1 MTVEPSPH
9 LSPSPPKGANRRL
22 LQLQE
27 LDLAIDRM
35 SSRLAT
41 LESQQ
46 DIREARERSSKVETR
61 LGELELQMNELAR
74 DQTRLEAD
82 IDSMER
88 KMAAERKREFDGTV
102 ANPKE
107 LQAIEAEIANISN
120 RRSQKEDR
128 VLELMEGREELGGR
142 IAGVE
147 AELGEARAALAG
159 IEQAAGR
166 EIVDLRRSLAQ
177 QQGER
182 LAMAAEIDPELLE
195 LYEDLRRQ
203 KKGVGAAALSDG
215 VCQGCH
221 QMLSPMY
228 VDRLKHS
235 DETWRCEYCR
245 RILVRV

>member
-1 MTVEPSPH
+1 
-9 LSPSPPKGANRRL
+9 L

-27 LDLAIDRM
+27 FDLAIERLLT
-35 SSRLAT
+35 RLAI

-46 DIREARERSSKVETR
+46 DIREAREHLSDVETR
-61 LGELELQMNELAR
+61 LGELQLQMNELAR
-74 DQTRLEAD
+74 DQARLEAD

-88 KMAAERKREFDGTV
+88 KIAAEKKREFDGSV

-107 LQAIEAEIANISN
+107 LQAIEAEIASIKS
-120 RRSQKEDR
+120 RRSQKEDQ
-128 VLELMEGREELGGR
+128 VLDFMEKREDLGGR

-147 AELGEARAALAG
+147 VELAEAQAGLAE
-159 IEQAAGR
+159 IEQTAGR
-166 EIVDLRRSLAQ
+166 DIVAVRQSLAEQ
-177 QQGER
+177 REER
-182 LAMAAEIDPELLE
+182 QAVAADIDPELLE